1 MTADRIFVVFIA
13 LAILGMVCRK
23 AYVKQDL
30 RPNVRLNQS
39 VPEKG
44 RMIGPA
50 YLTSNLPICRQ
61 QDDRLPSV
69 SIGPQGATATGA
81 VAV

>member
-1 MTADRIFVVFIA
+1 MTADRIFVVLIA
-13 LAILGMVCRK
+13 LAIFGLVCRK
-23 AYVKQDL
+23 AYVKSDL

-50 YLTSNLPICRQ
+50 YLTSNLPICRRH
-61 QDDRLPSV
+61 DDTLPII
-69 SIGPQGATATGA
+69 SIGPNNATATGA
-81 VAV
+81 VSV